1 MGWER
6 TEHVGTCRPLNSVRI
21 TVIAVMVPGIS
32 REYDTQMM
40 MLMFG
45 GWQDLVVS
53 WASDNTLSEP
63 HASAK
68 VQMITSYET
77 SGGAC
82 EHPESQT
89 GNIHVQRS
97 ALKIY
102 SLKVW
107 EMLVRS

>member
-1 MGWER
+1 
-6 TEHVGTCRPLNSVRI
+6 
-21 TVIAVMVPGIS
+21 
-32 REYDTQMM
+32 MM

-82 EHPESQT
+82 EHP
-89 GNIHVQRS
+89 
-97 ALKIY
+97 K
-102 SLKVW
+102 
-107 EMLVRS
+107 